1 MKEKFIERR
10 FRGDALTMI
19 ERANAII
26 EEDQDQDFTLTLRQL
41 YYQFV
46 ARDLLANTMDNYK
59 LLGRTMVNA
68 RDAGL
73 VDWDAIEDRSREVN
87 THSVFSDPAEIIAAA
102 AMQYR
107 EDLWEG
113 QVHCPEV
120 WIEKDSLIGV
130 IEGVCTKYRVP
141 YFAQRGSASSTAKY
155 QAGKR
160 FAAQL
165 GLGHTPVVL
174 YLGDHDPTGIDIT
187 RDTAESLMLYA
198 GQLVEVRRLALN
210 MDQVRRHRPPP
221 NPAKESDAN
230 FNKYVAEFGTT
241 KCWELDA
248 LSPDVIAGLV
258 EQEIEALIEQRPWKL
273 AKAKEEDNRRT
284 ISAVADDWE
293 TIAARL
299 RKKR

>member
-1 MKEKFIERR
+1 
-10 FRGDALTMI
+10 MI
-19 ERANAII
+19 EQANAII
-26 EEDQDQDFTLTLRQL
+26 EEYQGRGFALTLRQL

-59 LLGRTMVNA
+59 LLGRTIGNA

-87 THSVFSDPAEIIAAA
+87 THSAFSDPAEIIAAA
-102 AMQYR
+102 AAQYR

-113 QVHCPEV
+113 QDWRPEV

-130 IEGVCTKYRVP
+130 IEGVCTKYRIP
-141 YFAQRGSASSTAKY
+141 YFAQRGSASTTVKY

-160 FAAQL
+160 FAEQL

-187 RDTAESLMLYA
+187 RDTAEKLELYA
-198 GQLVEVRRLALN
+198 DEEVEVRRLALS
-210 MDQVRRHRPPP
+210 MDQVRHYRPPP

-230 FNKYVAEFGTT
+230 FNKYVAEFGTRE
-241 KCWELDA
+241 CWELDA

-258 EQEIEALIEQRPWKL
+258 EEEIAALIKQRPWKL
-273 AKAKEEDNRRT
+273 AKAKEEANRRT

-293 TIAARL
+293 SITKRL
-299 RKKR
+299 RR